1 LTKQATNLRAMSSNT
16 TKLQQRLTRL
26 ETKQEETIQEK
37 VKEKEQAFREEWE
50 EKIRNGR
57 ER

>member
-1 LTKQATNLRAMSSNT
+1 VSTLKSTANNA

-26 ETKQEETIQEK
+26 ESKQEETIQEK
-37 VKEKEQAFREEWE
+37 VKEKEQAFREGWE
-50 EKIRNGR
+50 EKIRGAK

>member
-1 LTKQATNLRAMSSNT
+1 MSSNT

-26 ETKQEETIQEK
+26 ETKQEETILEK
-37 VKEKEQAFREEWE
+37 VREKEQAFREEWE
-50 EKIRNGR
+50 EKIRTAK